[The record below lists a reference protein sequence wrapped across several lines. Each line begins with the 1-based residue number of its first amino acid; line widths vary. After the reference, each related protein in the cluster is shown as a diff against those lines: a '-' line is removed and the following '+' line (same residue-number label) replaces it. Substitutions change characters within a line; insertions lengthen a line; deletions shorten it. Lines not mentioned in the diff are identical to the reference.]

1 MSTPISTQS
10 VLARTLE
17 VQRVQEAYQQ
27 NITNQQHEFAAKL
40 QQIVQQRQVQVQ
52 HPERP
57 EHEPIQT
64 QEHGGNKRESGR
76 DRLQWKSNQP
86 EAKTEKSEEHT
97 NLDSEHHILDIR
109 I

>member
-1 MSTPISTQS
+1 MPNPIGTQS

-27 NITNQQHEFAAKL
+27 GLVNQQHEFAVKL
-40 QQIVQQRQVQVQ
+40 QQVIRQRQIQVQ

-64 QEHGGNKRESGR
+64 QEHGRHNRRR
-76 DRLQWKSNQP
+76 DSENRYYRSSSRFET
-86 EAKTEKSEEHT
+86 EAEEHMGFI
-97 NLDSEHHILDIR
+97 DPEHHILDVKV
-109 I
+109 